1 MGMQKHR
8 IVSVT
13 AIAFLALAAC
23 GTESGSGT
31 GTGSGPGSRVGPED
45 SGGPAVSTDLPLTDV
60 RWTVEG
66 LSVDG
71 RKAGVP
77 AGAGL
82 EIGKDGQASFQT
94 GCNHS
99 GAKVRISGDTITVG
113 EAPSTAMSCSSR
125 LDAYEADFGK
135 AFTGR
140 LKARM
145 ADDNKGMTLTATDG
159 DTITLTSEPSAALVG
174 TWTLASL
181 KGDSKAGVKVPGAV
195 ADKVYITF
203 AGSGTDAGT
212 GTGTGTGTA
221 RGNLGCNR
229 FSTTTKVSGSTVT
242 FGRVTTTRMACGEPQ
257 TTVERAM
264 LDVLKGKVTYKL
276 NHAGLS
282 LTATDGASLTAR
294 PGARS

>member
-8 IVSVT
+8 IISVT

-23 GTESGSGT
+23 GTESGSGA
-31 GTGSGPGSRVGPED
+31 GSGSGPGSRVGPED

-60 RWTVEG
+60 HWTVEG

-71 RKAGVP
+71 KKAGVP

-99 GAKVRISGDTITVG
+99 GAKVKISGDTITVG
-113 EAPSTAMSCSSR
+113 EAPSTAMSCSNQ

-135 AFTGR
+135 AFAGR
-140 LKARM
+140 LKAEM
-145 ADDNKGMTLTATDG
+145 ADDNKGMTLTAADG

-174 TWTLASL
+174 TWTLATL
-181 KGDSKAGVKVPGAV
+181 KGDSKAGVKVPKAV

-203 AGSGTDAGT
+203 AESGTDAA
-212 GTGTGTGTA
+212 TGTA

-229 FSTTTKVSGSTVT
+229 FSTTTKVSGPTVT

-257 TTVERAM
+257 MTVEREM
-264 LDVLKGKVTYKL
+264 RQVLKGKVTYKL

-282 LTATDGASLTAR
+282 LTAADGASLTAR